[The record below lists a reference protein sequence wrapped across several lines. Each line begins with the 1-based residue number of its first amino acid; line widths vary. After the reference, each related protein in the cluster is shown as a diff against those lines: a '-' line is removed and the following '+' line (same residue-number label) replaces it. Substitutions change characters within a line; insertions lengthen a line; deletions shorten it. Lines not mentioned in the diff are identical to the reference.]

1 MTAVVPLRHRY
12 AGVCTSYFP
21 LLPISPSA
29 ERVARAGSR
38 SVKF

>member
-21 LLPISPSA
+21 LLPSA
-29 ERVARAGSR
+29 WRGRA
-38 SVKF
+38 VDQ